1 MISVQAIVTSIELRN
16 PTESQPIEI
25 IQFIFQSASKSMPF
39 DRWLVAF
46 ALTYRNIA
54 LLGRY
59 MASSFVASSD
69 GHSGTLISEAA
80 HALSQTALLTQ
91 PHATG

>member
-1 MISVQAIVTSIELRN
+1 
-16 PTESQPIEI
+16 
-25 IQFIFQSASKSMPF
+25 
-39 DRWLVAF
+39 VAF

>member
-1 MISVQAIVTSIELRN
+1 MTWINGPCA
-16 PTESQPIEI
+16 ESRRG
-25 IQFIFQSASKSMPF
+25 S

-54 LLGRY
+54 LLGSY

-69 GHSGTLISEAA
+69 GQSGTLISEAA
-80 HALSQTALLTQ
+80 HALSQTASLTQ